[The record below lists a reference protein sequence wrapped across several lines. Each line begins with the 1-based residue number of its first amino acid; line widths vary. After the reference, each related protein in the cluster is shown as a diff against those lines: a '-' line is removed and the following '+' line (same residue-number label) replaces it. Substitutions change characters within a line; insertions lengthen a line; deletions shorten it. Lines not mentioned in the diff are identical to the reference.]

1 MRAAAGTC
9 GSHVSKRAH
18 RRAGGDFPLPKEQ
31 AVYIDTIVYG
41 LALYQCGYFVRELL
55 SLFGTRRI
63 DRYMTVLSVLTDYHF
78 MENSL

>member
-41 LALYQCGYFVRELL
+41 LACTSVDILFVNFYRCSERAELT
-55 SLFGTRRI
+55 GI
-63 DRYMTVLSVLTDYHF
+63 
-78 MENSL
+78 